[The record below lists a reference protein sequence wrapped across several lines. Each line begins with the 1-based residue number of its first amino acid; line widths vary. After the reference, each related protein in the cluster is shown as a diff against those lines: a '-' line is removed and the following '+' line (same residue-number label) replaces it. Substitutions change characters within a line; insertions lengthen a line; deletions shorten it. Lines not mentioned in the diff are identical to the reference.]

1 MNGTDAQD
9 RNNGMDMDSDSGY
22 TTNQPDIVEHA
33 KNCYSNSPTIVNLIP
48 RDTKKYNRTMDD
60 YAMIDNNL
68 ANSQLDIGLSSNLA
82 QIARTYSCNYNDK
95 KFIDY
100 VCILSVLAQVA
111 IDNAKRRFD
120 IDLSNEI
127 KRIQNDL
134 DLKTNLYP
142 SFWLLIKKNFN
153 KKNIN
158 EDLSCPMN
166 YLYNLDLSEFHHSS
180 STLPM
185 SYFFKKYDMANNIRT
200 CKKVEELI
208 SKYSITLY
216 ETNLNNSESEDYLLL
231 RKDFD
236 DLISDIQK
244 IKISKNYLGLFSWM
258 IDRAFLITPN
268 IKSTQKQIITTLN
281 KNKSLL
287 LKVLYEVN
295 SSNLLKCF
303 SKNC

>member
-1 MNGTDAQD
+1 M
-9 RNNGMDMDSDSGY
+9 
-22 TTNQPDIVEHA
+22 
-33 KNCYSNSPTIVNLIP
+33 
-48 RDTKKYNRTMDD
+48 
-60 YAMIDNNL
+60 
-68 ANSQLDIGLSSNLA
+68 
-82 QIARTYSCNYNDK
+82 
-95 KFIDY
+95 
-100 VCILSVLAQVA
+100 AQVA

-153 KKNIN
+153 KKYIN

-185 SYFFKKYDMANNIRT
+185 SHFFKKYDMTNNIRT

>member
-1 MNGTDAQD
+1 
-9 RNNGMDMDSDSGY
+9 
-22 TTNQPDIVEHA
+22 
-33 KNCYSNSPTIVNLIP
+33 
-48 RDTKKYNRTMDD
+48 
-60 YAMIDNNL
+60 
-68 ANSQLDIGLSSNLA
+68 
-82 QIARTYSCNYNDK
+82 
-95 KFIDY
+95 
-100 VCILSVLAQVA
+100 
-111 IDNAKRRFD
+111 
-120 IDLSNEI
+120 
-127 KRIQNDL
+127 
-134 DLKTNLYP
+134 
-142 SFWLLIKKNFN
+142 
-153 KKNIN
+153 
-158 EDLSCPMN
+158 
-166 YLYNLDLSEFHHSS
+166 
-180 STLPM
+180 M
-185 SYFFKKYDMANNIRT
+185 SHFFKKYDMTNNIRT

-216 ETNLNNSESEDYLLL
+216 ETNLNNAESKDYLLL

-236 DLISDIQK
+236 DLVSDIQK